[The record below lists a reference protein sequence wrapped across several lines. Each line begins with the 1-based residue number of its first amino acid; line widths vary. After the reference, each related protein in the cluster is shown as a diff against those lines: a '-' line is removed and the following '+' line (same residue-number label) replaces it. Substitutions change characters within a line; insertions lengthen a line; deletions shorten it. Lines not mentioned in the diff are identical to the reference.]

1 MAGSNSAKSI
11 NVSLWY
17 ITEERDAMRS
27 RSRMFAAPVLAV
39 VAVTMGLA
47 VVAAPTASAVVSRQT
62 YAQVFYGAPS
72 VTIPQCDATG
82 QALQAAGRFDFY
94 HCVPF
99 PGSADPAEELE
110 GFIILG

>member
-1 MAGSNSAKSI
+1 M
-11 NVSLWY
+11 
-17 ITEERDAMRS
+17 TMRS
-27 RSRMFAAPVLAV
+27 RLRMFAAPVLAV

-47 VVAAPTASAVVSRQT
+47 AVAAPTASAAITRQT

-72 VTIPQCDATG
+72 VTVPQCQATG
-82 QALQAAGRFDFY
+82 QSLQAAGRFDFF

-99 PGSADPAEELE
+99 PGSDPAEELE